1 MGGSFLRCG
10 RSGVLCDLDSS
21 ERKKN
26 HHKKTRERRS
36 KNKGGYKTEEAILP
50 ARGDPFWFLL
60 VCCAALG
67 FLSSLEVCTARC
79 AFKFYC
85 FLDFEFWILEWG
97 SGVTYCLCCCCC
109 CCRSDMNNET
119 RYGK

>member
-10 RSGVLCDLDSS
+10 RSGILCDLDSS
-21 ERKKN
+21 ERKKKSSQEN
-26 HHKKTRERRS
+26 EGPKIK
-36 KNKGGYKTEEAILP
+36 EAIKLKKLYCL
-50 ARGDPFWFLL
+50 REETLSGFSW
-60 VCCAALG
+60 CAVLRWG
-67 FLSSLEVCTARC
+67 SYRLLEVCTARC

-97 SGVTYCLCCCCC
+97 SGVAYCRCCCCC